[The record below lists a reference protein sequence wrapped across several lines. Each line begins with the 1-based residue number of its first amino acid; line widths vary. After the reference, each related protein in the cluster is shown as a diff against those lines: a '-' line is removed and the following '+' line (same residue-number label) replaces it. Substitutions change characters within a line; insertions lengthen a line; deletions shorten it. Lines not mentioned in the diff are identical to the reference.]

1 MQQTKDEYIRQHI
14 QYENLTRANQFF
26 ISALFVVP
34 VGLFALDCI
43 VKKDMWRYG
52 NTWIWTLVSEILFAI
67 IVFAIHRKAE
77 DRGGD
82 HRYFLYKVWGVYLL
96 ATDLLAFNLTSSVIA
111 QILLWSATLKF
122 ITSYLSKGKGANA
135 GLLLQLATVTGLII
149 SFGLGMDIIAYNG
162 MLLYACHALSD
173 HAYRLYVQK
182 TEDRWMLRMANLESA
197 LDPMSGLYNR
207 RGFVPRATRM
217 LQMSKKKRQAAGMI
231 MVDIDNF
238 KKYND
243 TFGHPEGDKC
253 IIAVAEKIQHLTKE
267 MGGIC
272 ARIGGE
278 EFVVMIRDISE
289 VDFLQF
295 ANKLKMAVEE
305 LKIPQAPGNF
315 YPYVTISMGL
325 DHHKRI
331 FAETYEEMYHTAD
344 QALYRAKE
352 GGRNCIYM
360 RETRVSTRINR
371 YFA

>member
-173 HAYRLYVQK
+173 HSYRLYVQK

-238 KKYND
+238 KKY
-243 TFGHPEGDKC
+243 K
-253 IIAVAEKIQHLTKE
+253 
-267 MGGIC
+267 
-272 ARIGGE
+272 
-278 EFVVMIRDISE
+278 
-289 VDFLQF
+289 
-295 ANKLKMAVEE
+295 
-305 LKIPQAPGNF
+305 
-315 YPYVTISMGL
+315 
-325 DHHKRI
+325 
-331 FAETYEEMYHTAD
+331 
-344 QALYRAKE
+344 
-352 GGRNCIYM
+352 
-360 RETRVSTRINR
+360 
-371 YFA
+371 